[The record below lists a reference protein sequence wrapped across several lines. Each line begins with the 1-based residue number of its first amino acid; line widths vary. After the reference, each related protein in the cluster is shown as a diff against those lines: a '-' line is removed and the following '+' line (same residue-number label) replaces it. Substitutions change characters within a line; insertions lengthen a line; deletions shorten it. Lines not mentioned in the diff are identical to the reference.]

1 MFRANGL
8 RLPDLSISGFR
19 GIDELHMPRL
29 GRVTLLAGRNSI
41 GKTTVLDAVRVY
53 AAGGRAPAFS
63 KLLRDREELIAWEQ
77 EDGER
82 VLVPDL
88 RALFYNRDAS
98 RTAHIVIGSRGC
110 NDQLIIKP
118 DASSGMQLDLFDESF
133 EDEHTQTLRVEYGG
147 KPSWFYVRPEPPY
160 HAPVTTRRRDQQKLP
175 EQDEPPSTIECN
187 SLGPGM
193 LGNEDLER
201 LWDSV
206 VLTPDEDRAVA
217 ALKLVF
223 GDGVER
229 VAVVGDEA
237 TYPRRRGRRAVV
249 LLGGQRRPVPLRSLG
264 DGALRLFGVAL
275 ALANSRGG
283 FLLIDEAENG
293 IHYSLQRDFWNM
305 VIRMADEY
313 DVQVLATTHSSD
325 CIKGFAKAASE
336 FREAEGLLI
345 RLSRQYGDLRAVEY
359 HEEELA
365 IAAEQGI
372 EVR

>member
-1 MFRANGL
+1 MFMANGL

-29 GRVTLLAGRNSI
+29 GRVTLLAGRNGI
-41 GKTTVLDAVRVY
+41 GKTTVLDAVRVF
-53 AAGGRAPAFS
+53 AAGGRASALA
-63 KLLRDREELIAWEQ
+63 KMLWDREELFAWDE

-88 RALFYNRDAS
+88 RALFYNREAS
-98 RTAHIVIGSRGC
+98 RTAYIVIGSRGC
-110 NDQLIIKP
+110 NDQLTIKP
-118 DASSGMQLDLFDESF
+118 DAPSGMQLDFFDESV
-133 EDEHTQTLRVEYGG
+133 EDTHTQTLRVEYGA
-147 KPSWFYVRPEPPY
+147 KPSWFYVQPEPAY
-160 HAPVTTRRRDQQKLP
+160 QAPVTTRRRAQQTLP
-175 EQDEPPSTIECN
+175 EQDEPPPVIECI

-193 LGNEDLER
+193 LGNDDLER
-201 LWDSV
+201 LWDNV

-223 GDGVER
+223 GDAVER

-237 TYPRRRGRRAVV
+237 TFPRRRRRRAVV
-249 LLGGQRRPVPLRSLG
+249 LLRGQRRPISLRSLG

-293 IHYSLQRDFWNM
+293 IHYSLQPDFWNM
-305 VIRMADEY
+305 VIRTAHEN

-325 CIKGFAKAASE
+325 CLKGFAKAASE

-359 HEEELA
+359 PESELA